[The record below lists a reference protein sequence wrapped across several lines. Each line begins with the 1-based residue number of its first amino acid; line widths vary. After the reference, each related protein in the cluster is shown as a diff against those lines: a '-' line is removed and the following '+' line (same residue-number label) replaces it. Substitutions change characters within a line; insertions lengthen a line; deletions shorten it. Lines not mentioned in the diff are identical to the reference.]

1 MFEITYNDAD
11 ALERYEE
18 EKRAYPGAKYD
29 FTFEKR
35 FLVYHADMLHQIIYY
50 AIDMKTGLSSEV
62 MRRKSGSPV
71 KKAEYASVL
80 MDRLMDSIK
89 YVGDRRIY
97 LSEGVAPLHMIDN
110 IFRVIL
116 PHYGFAV
123 REEQIELAKTMFKGF
138 VGKAVSIC
146 EAEVGTG
153 KTMAYLVAALVA
165 RDYKKCKYNV
175 FSPITISTSSIELQK
190 MIVEK
195 EIPRL
200 SKILVE
206 SNAIAK
212 PLTVTLRKG
221 KEHYFCKRRFYDFY
235 DKIKLYP
242 EKYSRLVE
250 AFDACRFADRAFD
263 LDTVKMR
270 ESVKS
275 SICVQGCSRCRYEDE
290 CFYRRMTERNRFGQF
305 DFQVT
310 NHQLFLTS
318 ARMRYEEQHPLL
330 IDSDLVIID
339 EAHKLHDAALDAMG
353 DQLAEN
359 EIKRYVSAVG
369 HLNSNPKK
377 IEPYKAI
384 LTGLLSNSEKLF
396 GSAKQKAGYD
406 DTDTGRSQ
414 MIELNPE
421 DITLIEAL
429 IADIR
434 HIERMR
440 KEEPRHLKN
449 RAGLLIKKLS
459 SFKNQSGNNIWI
471 ETDENRLHSICSASK
486 NIGRVLREY
495 VWETSSSFV
504 LTSGTMSDG
513 VDFSFFEKENG
524 IHQIAKIFRQTSMT
538 ASPFDYK
545 NHTRLYMPKGIP
557 LPENN
562 SPEYIAAISD
572 EIVKIVK
579 ATNGHTAILFTSYKV
594 LEAVYRQTKDRLMQY
609 ELIRMTRSNKS
620 AIADFK
626 KSKNGVLFASGSMWE
641 GVDCI
646 GDCLSSVI
654 IPRLPFPMRS
664 ATMES
669 KKEECNGLGEFVNTI
684 CVPEM
689 LIKLRQGLGRLVR
702 CETDTGLISI
712 LDTRATTGKYTDKV
726 GNVLAKYTKA
736 ETLDEVEAFFREVKS
751 PAYFEV

>member
-35 FLVYHADMLHQIIYY
+35 FLVYHANMLNQIIYY

-62 MRRKSGSPV
+62 MRRKSGSPI

-89 YVGDRRIY
+89 YVGDRRTY
-97 LSEGVAPLHMIDN
+97 LSEGIAPLHMIDN

-123 REEQIELAKTMFKGF
+123 RKEQIELAKTMFKGF

-165 RDYKKCKYNV
+165 RDYKKRKYNV

-318 ARMRYEEQHPLL
+318 ARMRY
-330 IDSDLVIID
+330 
-339 EAHKLHDAALDAMG
+339 
-353 DQLAEN
+353 
-359 EIKRYVSAVG
+359 
-369 HLNSNPKK
+369 
-377 IEPYKAI
+377 
-384 LTGLLSNSEKLF
+384 F
-396 GSAKQKAGYD
+396 
-406 DTDTGRSQ
+406 
-414 MIELNPE
+414 
-421 DITLIEAL
+421 
-429 IADIR
+429 
-434 HIERMR
+434 
-440 KEEPRHLKN
+440 
-449 RAGLLIKKLS
+449 
-459 SFKNQSGNNIWI
+459 
-471 ETDENRLHSICSASK
+471 
-486 NIGRVLREY
+486 LREQGK
-495 VWETSSSFV
+495 
-504 LTSGTMSDG
+504 GTR
-513 VDFSFFEKENG
+513 
-524 IHQIAKIFRQTSMT
+524 QFRSLLLL
-538 ASPFDYK
+538 
-545 NHTRLYMPKGIP
+545 HT
-557 LPENN
+557 
-562 SPEYIAAISD
+562 
-572 EIVKIVK
+572 
-579 ATNGHTAILFTSYKV
+579 T
-594 LEAVYRQTKDRLMQY
+594 
-609 ELIRMTRSNKS
+609 
-620 AIADFK
+620 
-626 KSKNGVLFASGSMWE
+626 
-641 GVDCI
+641 
-646 GDCLSSVI
+646 
-654 IPRLPFPMRS
+654 
-664 ATMES
+664 
-669 KKEECNGLGEFVNTI
+669 
-684 CVPEM
+684 
-689 LIKLRQGLGRLVR
+689 
-702 CETDTGLISI
+702 
-712 LDTRATTGKYTDKV
+712 
-726 GNVLAKYTKA
+726 
-736 ETLDEVEAFFREVKS
+736 
-751 PAYFEV
+751 

>member
-89 YVGDRRIY
+89 YVGDRRTY
-97 LSEGVAPLHMIDN
+97 LSKGVAPLHMIDN

-165 RDYKKCKYNV
+165 RDYKKRKYNV

-339 EAHKLHDAALDAMG
+339 EAHRRNA
-353 DQLAEN
+353 QE
-359 EIKRYVSAVG
+359 EG
-369 HLNSNPKK
+369 HLPRN
-377 IEPYKAI
+377 
-384 LTGLLSNSEKLF
+384 L
-396 GSAKQKAGYD
+396 
-406 DTDTGRSQ
+406 
-414 MIELNPE
+414 
-421 DITLIEAL
+421 
-429 IADIR
+429 
-434 HIERMR
+434 R
-440 KEEPRHLKN
+440 KP
-449 RAGLLIKKLS
+449 
-459 SFKNQSGNNIWI
+459 QS
-471 ETDENRLHSICSASK
+471 
-486 NIGRVLREY
+486 
-495 VWETSSSFV
+495 
-504 LTSGTMSDG
+504 
-513 VDFSFFEKENG
+513 
-524 IHQIAKIFRQTSMT
+524 RQ
-538 ASPFDYK
+538 
-545 NHTRLYMPKGIP
+545 
-557 LPENN
+557 PENTH
-562 SPEYIAAISD
+562 D
-572 EIVKIVK
+572 
-579 ATNGHTAILFTSYKV
+579 
-594 LEAVYRQTKDRLMQY
+594 
-609 ELIRMTRSNKS
+609 
-620 AIADFK
+620 
-626 KSKNGVLFASGSMWE
+626 
-641 GVDCI
+641 
-646 GDCLSSVI
+646 
-654 IPRLPFPMRS
+654 MRS
-664 ATMES
+664 
-669 KKEECNGLGEFVNTI
+669 
-684 CVPEM
+684 
-689 LIKLRQGLGRLVR
+689 RR
-702 CETDTGLISI
+702 C
-712 LDTRATTGKYTDKV
+712 
-726 GNVLAKYTKA
+726 
-736 ETLDEVEAFFREVKS
+736 
-751 PAYFEV
+751 

>member
-35 FLVYHADMLHQIIYY
+35 FLVYHADMLHQVIYY
-50 AIDMKTGLSSEV
+50 AIDMKTGLSPEV
-62 MRRKSGSPV
+62 MRRKSGSPI

-89 YVGDRRIY
+89 YVGDRRTY
-97 LSEGVAPLHMIDN
+97 LSEGIAPLHMIDN

-165 RDYKKCKYNV
+165 RDYKKRKYNV

-290 CFYRRMTERNRFGQF
+290 CFYRKMTERNRFGQF

-310 NHQLFLTS
+310 NHRLFLTS

-339 EAHKLHDAALDAMG
+339 EAHKLHDAALDAIG

-377 IEPYKAI
+377 IELYKAI
-384 LTGLLSNSEKLF
+384 LAGLLSNSEKLF

-421 DITLIEAL
+421 DVTLIETL

-524 IHQIAKIFRQTSMT
+524 IHQIAKIFRQTSMMTECASTEKKTMFGCPKKGLKIIKSVT
-538 ASPFDYK
+538 A
-545 NHTRLYMPKGIP
+545 
-557 LPENN
+557 
-562 SPEYIAAISD
+562 
-572 EIVKIVK
+572 
-579 ATNGHTAILFTSYKV
+579 
-594 LEAVYRQTKDRLMQY
+594 
-609 ELIRMTRSNKS
+609 
-620 AIADFK
+620 
-626 KSKNGVLFASGSMWE
+626 
-641 GVDCI
+641 
-646 GDCLSSVI
+646 
-654 IPRLPFPMRS
+654 
-664 ATMES
+664 
-669 KKEECNGLGEFVNTI
+669 
-684 CVPEM
+684 
-689 LIKLRQGLGRLVR
+689 
-702 CETDTGLISI
+702 
-712 LDTRATTGKYTDKV
+712 
-726 GNVLAKYTKA
+726 
-736 ETLDEVEAFFREVKS
+736 
-751 PAYFEV
+751 